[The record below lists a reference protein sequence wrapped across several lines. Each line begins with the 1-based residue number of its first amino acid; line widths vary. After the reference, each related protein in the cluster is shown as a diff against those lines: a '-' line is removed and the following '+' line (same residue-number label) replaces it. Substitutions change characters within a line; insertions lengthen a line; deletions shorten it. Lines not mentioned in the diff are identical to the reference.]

1 MNKNATS
8 QKDKKNTKK
17 VVILI
22 SGRGSNMLSL
32 IKAAEHKDFPA
43 KIVGVISSNPDA
55 TGLEIAKTHGIKT
68 AINDLK
74 TFSNKAKADLE
85 LMKVLQSWQ
94 AQIICLAGFM
104 RILGDDFT
112 KQWHKKT
119 INIHPSLLPKYKG
132 LNTHQRALDA
142 GDKTHGC
149 TVHFVISELDAGA
162 IIVQS
167 EVDILPDDDA
177 ETLARR
183 VLMAE
188 HILYPKVL
196 AKLAAE

>member
-1 MNKNATS
+1 
-8 QKDKKNTKK
+8 
-17 VVILI
+17 
-22 SGRGSNMLSL
+22 MLSL

-55 TGLEIAKTHGIKT
+55 AGLKIAKDHGIKT
-68 AINDLK
+68 AINELK
-74 TFSNKAKADLE
+74 TFPNKAKADLE
-85 LMKVLQSWQ
+85 LTKILQSWQ
-94 AQIICLAGFM
+94 TQIICLAGFM

-112 KQWHKKT
+112 EQWHKKT

-142 GDKTHGC
+142 GDKVHGC

-162 IIVQS
+162 IIEQS
-167 EVDILPDDDA
+167 EVKIRPDDDA
-177 ETLARR
+177 YNLAQR
-183 VLMAE
+183 VLIKE

-196 AKLAAE
+196 AKLAAELK

>member
-1 MNKNATS
+1 MNSNATS
-8 QKDKKNTKK
+8 QNTKNKKN

-43 KIVGVISSNPDA
+43 KIAGVISSDPDA
-55 TGLEIAKTHGIKT
+55 AGLKIAKNHGIKT
-68 AINDLK
+68 AINELK
-74 TFSNKAKADLE
+74 TYPDKTSADRE
-85 LMKVLQSWQ
+85 LTKVLQKWQ

-112 KQWHKKT
+112 EQWHKKT

-132 LNTHQRALDA
+132 LNTHQRAIDA
-142 GDKTHGC
+142 NDKTHGC

-162 IIVQS
+162 IIEQT
-167 EVDILPDDDA
+167 EVEILPDDDA
-177 ETLARR
+177 QSLAQR
-183 VLMAE
+183 VLIEE

-196 AKLAAE
+196 AKLAAK